1 MEGVV
6 AKDCA
11 LPLQMLRGVPDQYS
25 ATVVRRSV
33 RASHHH

>member
-1 MEGVV
+1 MEGVA

-25 ATVVRRSV
+25 ATDVRRTVST
-33 RASHHH
+33 SHHH